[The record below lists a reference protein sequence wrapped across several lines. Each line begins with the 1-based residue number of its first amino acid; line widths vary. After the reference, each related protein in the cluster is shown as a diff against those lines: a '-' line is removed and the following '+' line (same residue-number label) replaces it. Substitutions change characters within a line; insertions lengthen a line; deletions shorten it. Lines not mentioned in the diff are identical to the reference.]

1 MFGHWSDSVDR
12 FALLKRTHPKLYT
25 YCMDKLGLRDVIS
38 YIDKH
43 VKRPNKQ
50 YKQID
55 LFDLGS
61 IDQEGEL

>member
-1 MFGHWSDSVDR
+1 
-12 FALLKRTHPKLYT
+12 
-25 YCMDKLGLRDVIS
+25 MDKLGLRDVIS